1 MRRSTVHVFPR
12 LALRQGQQTSALCLF
27 SNGSRTAVSS
37 ETNMASIARNY
48 AAPAKG
54 GKGAPAAAKPAEDEP
69 AEPLKLETVTFP
81 DFGEDKPFNADISDF
96 PAPKDW
102 KYVSDWKQFEFSPRV
117 RKIGEALFQLN
128 QVEMFEL
135 VKLLQLRFDVPDS
148 ALMGGGVVVQAAG
161 AAAPAAAAE
170 PAAEEPKEEKKEK
183 MIFDVQLTAVAE
195 ADKFKVLKEI
205 RALKPGMKLL
215 ESKEMVEKLPSMLK
229 QNVPKEEA
237 EQMVAK
243 FKELGGTVE
252 LK

>member
-1 MRRSTVHVFPR
+1 MYPPNQPHANQRMNSKSPTCRHYV
-12 LALRQGQQTSALCLF
+12 Q
-27 SNGSRTAVSS
+27 
-37 ETNMASIARNY
+37 Y

-170 PAAEEPKEEKKEK
+170 PAAEEPKEEKASS
-183 MIFDVQLTAVAE
+183 VG
-195 ADKFKVLKEI
+195 
-205 RALKPGMKLL
+205 PGMDY
-215 ESKEMVEKLPSMLK
+215 
-229 QNVPKEEA
+229 
-237 EQMVAK
+237 
-243 FKELGGTVE
+243 
-252 LK
+252 